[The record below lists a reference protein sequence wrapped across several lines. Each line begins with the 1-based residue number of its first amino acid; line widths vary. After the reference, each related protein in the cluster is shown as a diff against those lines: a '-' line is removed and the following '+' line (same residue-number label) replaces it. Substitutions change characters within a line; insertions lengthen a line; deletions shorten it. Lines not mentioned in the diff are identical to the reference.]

1 MTKLQE
7 VRMSRGLSQ
16 KQLAERAGISFRM
29 LQNYEQG
36 AKQLDNARLGTILKI
51 CIALNCTMEEVIEN
65 DSLFK
70 LLRKYKEVVQ

>member
-7 VRMSRGLSQ
+7 VRMARGLSQ
-16 KQLAERAGISFRM
+16 SQLAERAGISFRM

-36 AKQLDNARLGTILKI
+36 AKQIDNARLATILKI
-51 CIALNCTMEEVIEN
+51 CIALDCTMEEVIEK

-70 LLRKYKEVVQ
+70 LLRKYKGIEQ

>member
-7 VRMSRGLSQ
+7 VRMARGLSQ
-16 KQLAERAGISFRM
+16 SQLAERAGISFRM

-51 CIALNCTMEEVIEN
+51 CIALDCTIKEVIEQ

-70 LLRKYKEVVQ
+70 LLQEYEGIKR

>member
-16 KQLAERAGISFRM
+16 SQLAERAGISFRM

-36 AKQLDNARLGTILKI
+36 AKQIDNARLETILKI
-51 CIALNCTMEEVIEN
+51 CIALDCTMEEVIEN

-70 LLRKYKEVVQ
+70 LLREYKG

>member
-7 VRMSRGLSQ
+7 VRMARGLSQ
-16 KQLAERAGISFRM
+16 SQLAERAGISFRM

-36 AKQLDNARLGTILKI
+36 AKQIDNARLATILKI
-51 CIALNCTMEEVIEN
+51 CIALDCTMEEVIEK

-70 LLRKYKEVVQ
+70 LLREYKKV